1 MDKTL
6 HKSKGTNITR
16 EFEWISR
23 VDHGQMVVNFYCE
36 VRVKHEYVPFISEK
50 TAVIEHVKLIAL
62 SFWKALE
69 ILIQFHVEE
78 KFRKKIMFVNL
89 NKKK

>member
-1 MDKTL
+1 MFPSYLK
-6 HKSKGTNITR
+6 
-16 EFEWISR
+16 
-23 VDHGQMVVNFYCE
+23 
-36 VRVKHEYVPFISEK
+36 K
-50 TAVIEHVKLIAL
+50 TAAIEHVKLIAL

-69 ILIQFHVEE
+69 ILDFSLIQFHVEE